1 MSKNKD
7 CVMKIRV
14 PNKLLK
20 KIKKYSEE
28 EYTTMTEII
37 RRGIVREVRNWENR
51 KQRGGK
57 R

>member
-57 R
+57 K

>member
-37 RRGIVREVRNWENR
+37 RRGIIREVRNWENR
-51 KQRGGK
+51 KQRGGST
-57 R
+57 

>member
-1 MSKNKD
+1 MNKNKD

-14 PNKLLK
+14 PKKLLIK
-20 KIKKYSEE
+20 LKKYSEE
-28 EYTTMTEII
+28 EYTTMTDII

-51 KQRGGK
+51 QRGGK